1 MRVQTSLR
9 HVLVA
14 GAGLAGL
21 AAARVL
27 NGRGVRTTVIDARDR
42 VGGRVWT
49 IREGFAG
56 GQHAEGGADLI
67 ESDQA
72 AVLALAREL
81 RLPLVPILKRGFGF
95 YGTGTGGRRT
105 MQNGMRR
112 LGALFAPFAE
122 AVQQYKLTEGR
133 SQSPIVQAL
142 ARESVA
148 EYLTRTGATPATIE
162 RMRSLRGFF
171 LADPEDLSTLA
182 LVEFLAT
189 DGFGGDG
196 GMFRIKGGND
206 QLATSMA
213 AQLTDPVVRGTV
225 LRKVTTTARGIRATV
240 ESARGRQ
247 EIVADALVIAM
258 PATAVR
264 DVVFAPGLPDA
275 QWTAM
280 LSLKYGG
287 ATRVLL
293 QHASRYWVRAGRPR
307 AFGSDL
313 STGAVWDGN
322 EQQPGRAGILS
333 LLAGGRASHE
343 LVAILNH
350 EGAEGVVVRLRW
362 LGKPS
367 ALLASHVV
375 RWNDDPWV
383 RGGYAF
389 FDPDFAPEG
398 RDLLAR
404 PAGRIVFAGEHTS
417 IRWQGYMNGAIESG
431 YRAAEELRSYG
442 MTE

>member
-240 ESARGRQ
+240 
-247 EIVADALVIAM
+247 
-258 PATAVR
+258 
-264 DVVFAPGLPDA
+264 
-275 QWTAM
+275 
-280 LSLKYGG
+280 
-287 ATRVLL
+287 
-293 QHASRYWVRAGRPR
+293 
-307 AFGSDL
+307 
-313 STGAVWDGN
+313 
-322 EQQPGRAGILS
+322 
-333 LLAGGRASHE
+333 
-343 LVAILNH
+343 
-350 EGAEGVVVRLRW
+350 
-362 LGKPS
+362 
-367 ALLASHVV
+367 
-375 RWNDDPWV
+375 
-383 RGGYAF
+383 
-389 FDPDFAPEG
+389 
-398 RDLLAR
+398 
-404 PAGRIVFAGEHTS
+404 
-417 IRWQGYMNGAIESG
+417 
-431 YRAAEELRSYG
+431 
-442 MTE
+442 